1 MTGQSE
7 EGMGTT
13 AKVVLIILGAGALL
27 LLVCCGVGAW
37 WGKGMVDQFKDSMT
51 DDPAKIAEITTSIV
65 DITIPDEYTPQ
76 MAMNFAMF
84 GVQMKMCA
92 YSRTG
97 DAGGV
102 LIMEMSGPQM
112 GNRAQMKQQFQ
123 QSLRQQGQNQD
134 LQVESTVTRTFTI
147 NGEECDFEFVKGK
160 NTQNNQDMRQ
170 VMGVIPGKT
179 GAAFLMVFET
189 EENWDE
195 AAIVRIIE
203 SMGGVEITARVE
215 GEHGTESAVPEGASE
230 APGTSPSERAFEQ
243 SAPLE
248 PIQNN

>member
-1 MTGQSE
+1 MSRSE

-51 DDPAKIAEITTSIV
+51 EDPAKIAEVTSSIV
-65 DITIPDEYTPQ
+65 DITIPEAYSPQ

-123 QSLRQQGQNQD
+123 QSLRQQGRNQD
-134 LQVESTVTRTFTI
+134 LQVESSVTRTFTI
-147 NGEECDFEFVKGK
+147 NGEECDFEFIKGK
-160 NTQNNQDMRQ
+160 NTQNNQEMRQ

-195 AAIVRIIE
+195 AAIVRMIE
-203 SMGGVEITARVE
+203 SMGGVEVMK
-215 GEHGTESAVPEGASE
+215 ESAPEEPAVE
-230 APGTSPSERAFEQ
+230 ALGTSPSERAFEQ
-243 SAPLE
+243 SVPLE
-248 PIQNN
+248 PVVPIENE